1 MQVKGRNRSKGKMVF
16 AVSYKRDSDR
26 GDWMHDSGASR
37 YLVNDDTLLINSAA
51 SSHEIAMADGESL
64 HLMRVS
70 SVRLKIIA
78 RGVESIVTLT
88 DVYLAPRLDKNIILY
103 GKLERD
109 GFLLFM
115 TARSVHLLGAVTET

>member
-1 MQVKGRNRSKGKMVF
+1 
-16 AVSYKRDSDR
+16 
-26 GDWMHDSGASR
+26 
-37 YLVNDDTLLINSAA
+37 
-51 SSHEIAMADGESL
+51 MADGEFL
-64 HLMRVS
+64 HLTQVS
-70 SVRLKIIA
+70 CVQLKVIA
-78 RGVESIVTLT
+78 RGVDSIVTLT